1 MLCSSV
7 AVVLTHK
14 QLSRLRAIVF
24 LMALHALHMHAL
36 EQRIVVL
43 CLVCRT
49 ECSVAVHFNPS
60 TMTMPRYATLMLVR
74 A

>member
-14 QLSRLRAIVF
+14 QLSRLRAIVV

-36 EQRIVVL
+36 EQCIVVL
-43 CLVCRT
+43 CLVCIT
-49 ECSVAVHFNPS
+49 ECSVAVHFNP
-60 TMTMPRYATLMLVR
+60 MVLVR